1 MLRIAYSTKCA
12 HFRTMRFPA
21 WMCAGEGP
29 KAPISGMAVIHAAV
43 FASENWSVDSKKMT
57 AIHSPTGPQAASTP
71 LSGMRS
77 ATAPAGAD
85 APSFPTALTLPAP
98 R

>member
-1 MLRIAYSTKCA
+1 MGRIADCFAALRQRGEAALVPYL
-12 HFRTMRFPA
+12 M
-21 WMCAGEGP
+21 AGDP
-29 KAPISGMAVIHAAV
+29 DLDATRAVIHAAV

-85 APSFPTALTLPAP
+85 ASSFPTALTPPAS